1 MAQKNYEVQI
11 STVHSNNTLRMKVF
25 KYKTVIGW
33 LRIRLLIFMRLTG
46 ERENLMNDG
55 FLQLEH
61 TLNMASLK
69 LLKVSTKI
77 VLKKST

>member
-25 KYKTVIGW
+25 KYKTVIVW

>member
-1 MAQKNYEVQI
+1 
-11 STVHSNNTLRMKVF
+11 MKVL
-25 KYKTVIGW
+25 KYKTVIVW
-33 LRIRLLIFMRLTG
+33 LRIRLLIFMQLTG

-55 FLQLEH
+55 FIQLEH

>member
-11 STVHSNNTLRMKVF
+11 STIHSNNTLRMKVL
-25 KYKTVIGW
+25 KYKTVIVW

>member
-1 MAQKNYEVQI
+1 
-11 STVHSNNTLRMKVF
+11 MKVL
-25 KYKTVIGW
+25 KYKTVIVW
-33 LRIRLLIFMRLTG
+33 LRIRLLIFMQLTG

-55 FLQLEH
+55 FIQLEH

-77 VLKKST
+77 VLKNST

>member
-77 VLKKST
+77 VLKNST

>member
-11 STVHSNNTLRMKVF
+11 STVHSNNTLRMKVL
-25 KYKTVIGW
+25 KYKTVIVW
-33 LRIRLLIFMRLTG
+33 LRIRLLIFMQLTG

-55 FLQLEH
+55 FIQLEH

-69 LLKVSTKI
+69 LFKVSTKN
-77 VLKKST
+77 ST